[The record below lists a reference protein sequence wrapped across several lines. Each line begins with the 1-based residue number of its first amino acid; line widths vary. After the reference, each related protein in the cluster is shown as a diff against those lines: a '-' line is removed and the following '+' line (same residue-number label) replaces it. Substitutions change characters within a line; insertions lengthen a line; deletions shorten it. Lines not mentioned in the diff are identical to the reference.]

1 MLAKKSSAFI
11 QKSSTK
17 HSKKVDSR
25 HAVREARE
33 RARPVFKPGEAEL
46 LYIASNGH
54 EVWGL
59 LPQPQIPGYT
69 YSF

>member
-1 MLAKKSSAFI
+1 MKEY
-11 QKSSTK
+11 STK
-17 HSKKVDSR
+17 HSKKLDLR
-25 HAVREARE
+25 QATREARK
-33 RARPVFKPGEAEL
+33 RAQPVFKPGEAEL
-46 LYIASNGH
+46 LYIDENGH